1 MRRKKKALTL
11 LEIIIVIFLITLITG
26 AIGYSMKGSLDKG
39 RVFKTQSAMQQ
50 LRDLF
55 LMAVAE
61 GEVGEEVAKNPKL
74 ALQKLG
80 LAKDP
85 DKLVVDGW
93 GVAFEVT
100 YNKKKNDFT
109 IVSKSLEAYQEKK
122 KIVIKKEDD
131 EE

>member
-1 MRRKKKALTL
+1 MRKKKKALTL

-39 RVFKTQSAMQQ
+39 RVFKTQTAMQQ

-61 GEVGEEVAKNPKL
+61 GQSGEEIAKSPKE
-74 ALQKLG
+74 ALKNLG

-93 GVAFEVT
+93 GTPFEIT
-100 YNKKKNDFT
+100 YNKRKNDFT
-109 IVSKSLEAYQEKK
+109 IVSKEFNAYQAKK
-122 KIVIKKEDD
+122 KIEIPTIDD